1 MSVRRAQYLDLADQL
16 ADRWKGLAPGSPVE
30 SEHQLATEFSVNR
43 LTAREAMREL
53 ERRLVVRR
61 VAGSGTFTAHR
72 LDYRVELGD
81 PPSFRR
87 TVSALGHVPGVR
99 VIDARWMSSA
109 ATRRFVVTRELTVD
123 GLVASVAEDTFTE
136 PIADRVAPF
145 VAEGGSI
152 VDALRTVGRS
162 PNRAGV
168 RVSMELTDDALA
180 RQLGFS
186 GTAPPIWRL
195 SSTTTDGRS
204 GPVIHRSTSWMRPDM
219 FALSIEIGSTAG
231 SMN

>member
-1 MSVRRAQYLDLADQL
+1 MSVRRAHYLDLADQL
-16 ADRWKGLAPGSPVE
+16 VDRWRSLAPGSLVE

-72 LDYRVELGD
+72 LEYRLKLGN

-87 TVSALGHVPGVR
+87 TVSALGHVPGVC
-99 VIDARWMSSA
+99 VVDAQWRSSA
-109 ATRRFVVTRELTVD
+109 ATPQFVVTRELTVD

-136 PIADRVAPF
+136 PIAGRVAPF

-152 VDALRTVGRS
+152 VDALRSVGAS
-162 PNRAGV
+162 PNRAGI

-186 GTAPPIWRL
+186 GTAPPIWCLR
-195 SSTTTDGRS
+195 STTTDGRG

-219 FALSIEIGSTAG
+219 FALSIETGSTAG
-231 SMN
+231 SVN

>member
-16 ADRWKGLAPGSPVE
+16 ADRWKSLAPGSPVE
-30 SEHQLATEFSVNR
+30 SEHKLATEFSVNR

-53 ERRLVVRR
+53 ERRLIVRR

-72 LDYRVELGD
+72 LDYRLGLGD

-99 VIDARWMSSA
+99 VVDAQWISSA
-109 ATRRFVVTRELTVD
+109 DTRRFVVTRELTVD

-136 PIADRVAPF
+136 PIAGRIAPL

-152 VDALRTVGRS
+152 VDALRSVGGS
-162 PNRAGV
+162 PNRSGV
-168 RVSMELTDDALA
+168 RVSMELADSRVA

-186 GTAPPIWRL
+186 GTAPPIWCLR
-195 SSTTTDGRS
+195 STTTDGRG

-231 SMN
+231 SVN